1 MFDVASEVG
10 ADAVDPIA
18 DVGQVGLTVG
28 AEAKG
33 GLALAAV
40 SVDGMVSPE
49 FLETLSEDEDILDA
63 RAVYFD
69 G

>member
-1 MFDVASEVG
+1 MTSWRHREGGDPPGG
-10 ADAVDPIA
+10 ARLEHRRVHP
-18 DVGQVGLTVG
+18 VEGGQ
-28 AEAKG
+28 G

-40 SVDGMVSPE
+40 SVDGKVSPE
-49 FLETLSEDEDILDA
+49 FLATLSEDEDILDA